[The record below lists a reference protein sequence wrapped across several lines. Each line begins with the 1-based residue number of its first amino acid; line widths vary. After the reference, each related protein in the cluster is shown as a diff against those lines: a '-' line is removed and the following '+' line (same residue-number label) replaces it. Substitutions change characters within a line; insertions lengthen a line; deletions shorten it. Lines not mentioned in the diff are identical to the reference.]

1 MREAGFCRTPNR
13 SDSLIR
19 FMTAQELIMDYFDL
33 LPQRSAEDLLKHLF
47 SAQTNTSESPQNSP
61 DLPDTDQPKQNL
73 SVPQL
78 IQDDQSGLSQPKSP
92 NMDVNSSGSH
102 NHSCVCLCV
111 CTYQHKANPRNAG
124 SQEVGIMPLK
134 TCFWHLSGPFGA
146 KFSVLCFGWGLIF
159 HSHLWTLW
167 TRLSVDYGCSYLLS
181 PRQHRSTTGLCVEP
195 RPHPRLRLNLKH
207 SHVSRP
213 LQLDYTQRVSP
224 GGGLPSTS
232 GPAVSE
238 MMIVL
243 PRDLLPDLQQDINHH
258 QVMHHSPSCGC
269 QALGESVSNKGHRS
283 DPAWDRQPSLV
294 DQFSRTDEQLSYMIL
309 NS

>member
-1 MREAGFCRTPNR
+1 
-13 SDSLIR
+13 
-19 FMTAQELIMDYFDL
+19 
-33 LPQRSAEDLLKHLF
+33 
-47 SAQTNTSESPQNSP
+47 
-61 DLPDTDQPKQNL
+61 
-73 SVPQL
+73 
-78 IQDDQSGLSQPKSP
+78 
-92 NMDVNSSGSH
+92 
-102 NHSCVCLCV
+102 
-111 CTYQHKANPRNAG
+111 
-124 SQEVGIMPLK
+124 MPLK

-195 RPHPRLRLNLKH
+195 HPHPHLRLNLKH
-207 SHVSRP
+207 SHVS
-213 LQLDYTQRVSP
+213 LITLVRVSP

-243 PRDLLPDLQQDINHH
+243 LRDLLPDLQQDINHH
-258 QVMHHSPSCGC
+258 LVMHHSPSCGC
-269 QALGESVSNKGHRS
+269 RALGESVSDKGHRS

-294 DQFSRTDEQLSYMIL
+294 DQFLQDRRTIIVHDPEQLSLSRSCRLQTQKQPVKPCLVHDVLLTSAL
-309 NS
+309 NNASVSELSGSHRGRSRVALVPRVKL